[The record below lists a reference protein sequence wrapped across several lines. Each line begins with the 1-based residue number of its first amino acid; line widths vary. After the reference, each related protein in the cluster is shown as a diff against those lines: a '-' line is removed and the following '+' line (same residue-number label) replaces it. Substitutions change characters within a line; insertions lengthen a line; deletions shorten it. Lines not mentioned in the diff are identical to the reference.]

1 LLATTIP
8 TAFPPTPRAGPT
20 PTTAKEPT
28 AGSTQAA
35 IPILRVHSTPKIS
48 NKSRSNF
55 VPVFLTVSAFTVLV
69 VICVAFRRN
78 LRDRCR
84 RPGPIIFQEA
94 GRNTVERGENG
105 HGSRKYAGLAVST
118 SGEDAHAGQLLSSI

>member
-1 LLATTIP
+1 MLLR
-8 TAFPPTPRAGPT
+8 FSSFCQG
-20 PTTAKEPT
+20 
-28 AGSTQAA
+28 
-35 IPILRVHSTPKIS
+35 
-48 NKSRSNF
+48 
-55 VPVFLTVSAFTVLV
+55 
-69 VICVAFRRN
+69 VAFRRN

-118 SGEDAHAGQLLSSI
+118 SGEGRVYLIWCLPVLYI